1 MHLPEPYSHWTSPD
15 SIPEGMGFVIQ
26 SPLAIG
32 LQSKVFLCEL
42 SASAV
47 NLVLRGTNDNP
58 KPQWNQPSPL
68 GIPLNLDS
76 NVLI

>member
-47 NLVLRGTNDNP
+47 NLILKEANIHP
-58 KPQWNQPSPL
+58 KGQ
-68 GIPLNLDS
+68 
-76 NVLI
+76 